1 MAEINTPKAIF
12 NTIETTKTWEVLPTS
27 AFYPAFS
34 PADYACAR
42 NFLLAY
48 KNNKETFKTYRREVE
63 RFLQWAWLIH
73 QKSIL
78 AFKREDI
85 EAYIDFCQKPPKSWI
100 GFHHVPRY
108 IIKDGQEQ
116 PNPKWAPFVVE
127 LPKFKVKEGE
137 KPSKNDFA
145 LSQAALKVLFSALS
159 SFYNFLIQEE
169 KIFANP
175 VSLIKQKGTFI
186 RKKQATSSPI
196 RRLSPDQWQYV
207 MQAAR
212 EMYQENPQKHNRT
225 LFIVEALY
233 GMYLRISEL
242 VVSERW
248 SPQMNSFYKDADEN
262 WWFKVVGKGNK
273 ERDIS
278 VSDDMLRAFKEY
290 RLSLNL
296 TPLPSAIDTSPLI
309 PKFIGKGGVSDTR
322 HVRGL
327 VQSCFDRAYQLMLKE
342 NRTTDAA
349 ELKIATVHWL
359 RHTGIS
365 DDVKI
370 RPREHVRDDAGHSSG
385 AITDKY
391 IDIEKRAR
399 SLSAKKK
406 KII

>member
-1 MAEINTPKAIF
+1 MLPKAIF
-12 NTIETTKTWEVLPTS
+12 NTVDSTKERDILPNFDLYYDF
-27 AFYPAFS
+27 AKK
-34 PADYACAR
+34 DYQCAR

-48 KNNKETFKTYRREVE
+48 KNNKETFKAYRREVE
-63 RFLQWAWLIH
+63 RFLQWAWLVQ

-78 AFKREDI
+78 DLKRDDI
-85 EAYIDFCQKPPKSWI
+85 EAFVTFCQKPPKNWI
-100 GFHHVPRY
+100 GFNQVPRF
-108 IIKDGQEQ
+108 IVKDGLEQ
-116 PNPKWAPFVVE
+116 PNPKWKPFVVE
-127 LPKFKVKEGE
+127 IPKASVKEGK
-137 KPSKNDFA
+137 KPAKDDFS
-145 LSQAALKVLFSALS
+145 LSQAAIKILFSALS

-169 KIFANP
+169 QTASNP
-175 VSLIKQKGTFI
+175 VILIKQKGAFI
-186 RKKQATSSPI
+186 RKKQAPAPI
-196 RRLSPDQWQYV
+196 RRLSQDQWSYV
-207 MQAAR
+207 MNAACD
-212 EMYQENPQKHNRT
+212 MFKENPQKYNRT
-225 LFIVEALY
+225 LFIIQALY

-248 SPQMNSFYKDADEN
+248 LPQMNNFYKDADGN

-278 VSDDMLRAFKEY
+278 VSDDMLEAFKQY

-296 TPLPSAIDTSPLI
+296 SPLPSPIDDTPLI
-309 PKFIGKGGVSDTR
+309 PKFTGKGGVSDTR
-322 HVRGL
+322 HVRSL
-327 VQSCFDRAYQLMLKE
+327 VQECFDRAYQSMLKTNKTYE
-342 NRTTDAA
+342 AV

-406 KII
+406 KLVTPP